1 MVKRVCA
8 AEVYIIQNLYD
19 AAQIKVDNVFD
30 EMGRTDLSRDQ
41 WKYLLQLG
49 EQVKNTLLNTS

>member
-1 MVKRVCA
+1 
-8 AEVYIIQNLYD
+8 VYIIQNLYD